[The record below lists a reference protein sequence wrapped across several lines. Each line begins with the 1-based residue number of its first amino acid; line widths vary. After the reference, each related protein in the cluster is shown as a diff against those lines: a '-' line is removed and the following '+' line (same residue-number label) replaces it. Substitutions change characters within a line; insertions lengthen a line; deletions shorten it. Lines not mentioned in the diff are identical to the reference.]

1 MIGPVGSNN
10 PGNGSVG
17 GTVVETVVDGRNV
30 DETVVEIGA
39 RIDVVVED
47 EETSVEVV
55 VVGAIETAVVE
66 TVVNGGSG

>member
-1 MIGPVGSNN
+1 M
-10 PGNGSVG
+10 
-17 GTVVETVVDGRNV
+17 TVVETVVDGRTV

-39 RIDVVVED
+39 RIEVVVED

-55 VVGAIETAVVE
+55 VVGAMEAAVIE

>member
-10 PGNGSVG
+10 PGNGGVG
-17 GTVVETVVDGRNV
+17 GTVV
-30 DETVVEIGA
+30 ETVVEIGA